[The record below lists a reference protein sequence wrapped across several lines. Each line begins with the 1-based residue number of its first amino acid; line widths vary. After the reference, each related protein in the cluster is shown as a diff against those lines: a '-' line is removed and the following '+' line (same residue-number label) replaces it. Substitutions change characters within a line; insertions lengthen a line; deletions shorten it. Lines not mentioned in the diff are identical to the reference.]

1 MKKFLRILALI
12 LSIMIFFIV
21 SNFGVWLIG
30 NIYTTDLQ
38 GLINCYILALP
49 FLGNTILSTIL
60 FSLII
65 EVAIFYLKN
74 KKYLIKNYS
83 QL

>member
-1 MKKFLRILALI
+1 
-12 LSIMIFFIV
+12 MIFFIV